1 MVPDCRFRCRVGGF
15 IRDRARS
22 VLGLEA
28 VLTLFFGAL
37 ALVLTLPAGPVQ
49 AAGDPPLKGEM
60 RDFVLAKPPKP
71 APALSFTGMDGKE
84 LTLADFKGK
93 LAVINLWATWC
104 APCIKEMPSL
114 DRMNA
119 RLAPQ
124 GLALLAISQDRGG
137 AKTVAP
143 FIEKLGLKSLPVYL
157 DPTGGVQRALGV
169 RGLPTTIVFDGAGRE
184 LGRFEGDANWDGP
197 DARELLTHFLN
208 QVRDTRPPLVKTGL

>member
-1 MVPDCRFRCRVGGF
+1 
-15 IRDRARS
+15 
-22 VLGLEA
+22 
-28 VLTLFFGAL
+28 
-37 ALVLTLPAGPVQ
+37 
-49 AAGDPPLKGEM
+49 M

-169 RGLPTTIVFDGAGRE
+169 RGLPTTVVIGADGRE

-208 QVRDTRPPLVKTGL
+208 QIRDTRPPLVKTGG